1 MFSIKS
7 FCKINANLRVLKKLK
22 NNYHSIQSLIMFCDI
37 FDLVSISQIKSSKD
51 KIKFYGQFKK
61 DIDNKSNTISKLL
74 NLLRKKGLIKKNF
87 FLIKVK
93 KNIPHG
99 SGLGGGSSNAATLL
113 NFFKSKKIISLSS
126 EEMKSVGSKIG
137 SDVPVLLNTKSAL
150 LTGKIGQIK
159 RINYKFKFTILIV
172 YPNLICSTKKIY
184 KRNKNFSLPLPIS
197 AFNFKSKK
205 ALVNFLKYEKND
217 LQDPAIKFYPKIRMI
232 IKQLS
237 TMKGCY
243 FSRITGSGSAC
254 IAIFPNTSRAIAAQK
269 LIKLKYPKYWTA
281 VSKTI

>member
-51 KIKFYGQFKK
+51 KIKFYGKFKK

-113 NFFKSKKIISLSS
+113 NFLNPKK
-126 EEMKSVGSKIG
+126 
-137 SDVPVLLNTKSAL
+137 
-150 LTGKIGQIK
+150 
-159 RINYKFKFTILIV
+159 
-172 YPNLICSTKKIY
+172 
-184 KRNKNFSLPLPIS
+184 
-197 AFNFKSKK
+197 
-205 ALVNFLKYEKND
+205 
-217 LQDPAIKFYPKIRMI
+217 
-232 IKQLS
+232 
-237 TMKGCY
+237 
-243 FSRITGSGSAC
+243 
-254 IAIFPNTSRAIAAQK
+254 
-269 LIKLKYPKYWTA
+269 
-281 VSKTI
+281 

>member
-1 MFSIKS
+1 MF
-7 FCKINANLRVLKKLK
+7 KIN
-22 NNYHSIQSLIMFCDI
+22 I
-37 FDLVSISQIKSSKD
+37 
-51 KIKFYGQFKK
+51 
-61 DIDNKSNTISKLL
+61 
-74 NLLRKKGLIKKNF
+74 
-87 FLIKVK
+87 K
-93 KNIPHG
+93 KNIPQG
-99 SGLGGGSSNAATLL
+99 SGLGGGSGNAASLL
-113 NFFKSKKIISLSS
+113 NFFVNKMNINLTNSQTENIANQ
-126 EEMKSVGSKIG
+126 IG
-137 SDVPVLLNTKSAL
+137 SDVPVYLKKKNTL
-150 LTGKIGQIK
+150 ITGKNGEIL
-159 RINYKFKFTILIV
+159 RLNHKFKLSVLIV
-172 YPNLICSTKKIY
+172 YPNIICSTKKIY